1 MILLVGAL
9 SLEKGILLL
18 FFLLLSL
25 LGLSLIDFL
34 EVKWFLCWFLF
45 GSSCLLEMLYNFF
58 INNFS
63 YSFLFVS
70 RFASPI
76 LKMELLGN
84 SIFYLVFQVEQ
95 WTIFILGLKIL
106 FVVDFTRL
114 NFGIQIFIFVVIYF
128 INWNLIFVII

>member
-1 MILLVGAL
+1 MILLVEAL

-25 LGLSLIDFL
+25 LGLSLINFL
-34 EVKWFLCWFLF
+34 EVKLFLCWFLF

-58 INNFS
+58 IDNFS

-95 WTIFILGLKIL
+95 WTIFIPGLKIL